1 MLRAQPCAIS
11 IGNDTTICQG
21 QFVTLSAPP
30 GFPGYLWS
38 TGSTNP
44 SITVSAAGTYWGEA
58 IYPSGQLFPNSDFSA
73 GNTGFSSGF
82 TASTTL
88 TSDGNYWIGTN
99 PNSYHGQFFG
109 TGSGNFMIVN
119 SGWPSALWNVYCQ
132 NVTVCPGQTYTMSYR
147 ARTISNA
154 TPARLQ
160 WWIDGAP
167 VGPEVTLPA
176 FNAGWQTVT
185 QTWTSGAGV
194 TNANLCL
201 RVMSGE
207 GVGNDFGLDDITMQG
222 TIRLRDSKEVFV
234 TPLPVFDL
242 GPSATLC
249 NGQNLVLD
257 AAVPGGS
264 YVWQDGSTLPGYVV
278 SGPGVYSVTVTANGC
293 SATDGIIVNYNALP
307 VVDLGLDLALCDGE
321 TRVLSAATP
330 GGSYVWQDGSTNP
343 TYSVSGPGTYSV
355 QVTVNNCPASDA
367 VDVTYSPDPVVEL
380 GADIDACEGETVTL
394 DATTPGATYLWSD
407 GSGNATLDV
416 TSDANPSVQVTVN
429 GCPTTDAVNV
439 NFNPLPVVD
448 LGPDQ
453 TVCPGVSVPLDATT
467 ANATYVWQ
475 DGSTAATFDAT
486 TPGTYTVAVT
496 VDDCT
501 SSDSFTL
508 SNFTLQTVDLG
519 PDLTICQGQGTT
531 IGTAVPG
538 ATYVWS
544 TGATTETIGVSTAG
558 LYWVD
563 VSLNGCVVRDEVVV
577 SVTPLPAFTLG
588 PDRSICPGTTTV
600 LDATVP
606 GATYAWSTGSST
618 PTITVGPGTYSVT
631 VSANDCSRS
640 DVITIDAWPVD
651 LVDLGA
657 DVTLCP
663 GTPITLDATLAGASY
678 QWQDGSTNATFAV
691 NSGGTYSVIRTDAN
705 GCTSSDAITVTY
717 DAPTPIDLGADV
729 ALCAGDDLVLD
740 ATVPGATYAW
750 STGASTPT
758 ISVNSAGSYSV
769 VVTQGNC
776 SVNDVIDVTV
786 EALPTVDI
794 GDDATLCPGETLVLN
809 ASGLGLSY
817 AWSTGATSPT
827 ITVPSNG
834 TYAVTVTNA
843 ANCTATDAV
852 TITYATPGAIDLGAD
867 FALCAGESA
876 TLDATLPGAAYAWST
891 GATTPTISVATSGT
905 YSVVVTQGTCTVND
919 AVNVVVNPMPSVELG
934 NDVTLCAGEDITLD
948 ATWPGATYV
957 WSTGATTPTITASST
972 GTYSVDV
979 TLNGCVASDVIN
991 VTVLSATSVNIGAD
1005 ATICDGEVVTLD
1017 ATTAG
1022 ATYLWSTGATSA
1034 TIDVTT
1040 TGTYSVEVFSGL
1052 CSVTDQA
1059 TITVDP
1065 MPSVELG
1072 NDVTLCAG
1080 EDIILDATWP
1090 GASYVWSTGATTP
1103 TITASTTGTYS
1114 VDVTLNDCVA
1124 SDVINVTVLSA
1135 TSLNIGADA
1144 TICDGEVVTLDATTP
1159 GATYLWSTG
1168 ATTPTI
1174 DVTSTGTYSVEVFSG
1189 LCSVTDQATITVDP
1203 MPSVELGNDVTL
1215 CAGEDII
1222 LDATWPGASYV
1233 WSTGATTPT
1242 ITASATGT
1250 YSVEITLNGCV
1261 ASDVINVTVL
1271 SATSVNIGADATIC
1285 DGEVVTLDATTAGA
1299 TYLWS
1304 TGATT
1309 PTIDVT
1315 TTATYS
1321 VEVFSGLCSVTD
1333 QAIITVNP
1341 MPSVELGND
1350 VTLCAG
1356 EDITL
1361 DATWPG
1367 ASYVW
1372 STGATTPTIT
1382 ASTTG
1387 TYSVDVTLNGCVAS
1401 DAINVTVLSAT
1412 SVNIGADATICDG
1425 EVVTLDATTAGATYL
1440 WSTGA
1445 TTPTID
1451 VTTTGIYSVEVFSGL
1466 CSVTDQA
1473 TITVNPAPS
1482 VDLGSDLVFCGGE
1495 TSTTLDATW
1504 PGATYSWITGAVS
1517 PTIDVSTDGTYEVVV
1532 SLGDCSVS
1540 DEITINFG
1548 SFSYSLGPDVT
1559 LCPGE
1564 TLELGADLPTGVST
1578 WNGTDATP
1586 TYTVATAGT
1595 YTLHF
1600 ETPSGCDV
1608 RDTITVSY
1616 ANAAGLDLGDDITL
1630 CEGESVELNATVAG
1644 ATHLWNDGTTDPV
1657 RTITTPGTYSVEAFV
1672 AGCSVSDVVNVDFT
1686 PLPNI
1691 ELGPDRALCPGDA
1704 TTFDA
1709 TTLGATYDWSDG
1721 SSAPTLTTTSAGTV
1735 TVTIT
1740 VNGCSASDNVLVE
1753 ILDAPLI
1760 DLGNDTSLCE
1770 GATLTINVD
1779 QPNTSFIWDDGS
1791 TLPERIITTAGI
1803 YWVDASRNTC
1813 TLRDSIVVDVFS
1825 PSSFDLGN
1833 DRTICAGIS
1842 TEIGTPV
1849 TGATYVWSTGA
1860 TTPTINVATGG
1871 VYTATVTVA
1880 GCVALDVITVEVI
1893 DVMAPELGANRQA
1906 CAGEVVTLAVPG
1918 SNVSWSTGEVGNT
1931 IAVTTTGFYTVT
1943 TDSLGCSASDQVF
1956 VNFIPMTTEVELS
1969 GDPSICP
1976 GSVAVLQVEALPG
1989 ATFQWNTGARGTTIS
2004 VFEPGWYTVHAT
2016 GTCIDAID
2024 SIHVEAKDCN
2034 TYVHVPNSFT
2044 PNNDGFNDVFLPV
2057 IDGPLDSYQLEIFDR
2072 WGERIHSTNDREEG
2086 WDGAYSGVAS
2096 QDGVYVW
2103 KLAFRVLAPEG
2114 VRSEA
2119 RIGHVTLLR

>member
-1 MLRAQPCAIS
+1 MSLSLLLGTVLRAQPCAIS

-44 SITVSAAGTYWGEA
+44 SITVSAGGTYWGEA

-147 ARTISNA
+147 VRTISNA

-222 TIRLRDSKEVFV
+222 TIRLRDSKQVTV

-264 YVWQDGSTLPGYVV
+264 YVWQDGTTLPGYVV

-307 VVDLGLDLALCDGE
+307 VVNLGPDLVLCDGE
-321 TRVLSAATP
+321 TRVLSATTP
-330 GGSYVWQDGSTNP
+330 GGSYVWQDGSTSP
-343 TYSVSGPGTYSV
+343 TFTVSGPGTYSV
-355 QVTVNNCPASDA
+355 QVTVNNCSASDA
-367 VDVTYSPDPVVEL
+367 VNVSYNPNPVVDL
-380 GADIDACEGETVTL
+380 GPDIDACDGETVTL

-407 GSGNATLDV
+407 GSSNATLDV
-416 TSDANPSVQVTVN
+416 TTDANPSVQVTVN
-429 GCPTTDAVNV
+429 GCPATDAVTV

-448 LGPDQ
+448 LGTDQ
-453 TVCPGVSVPLDATT
+453 TVCPDVTVTLDATT
-467 ANATYVWQ
+467 PNATYVWQ

-508 SNFTLQTVDLG
+508 SHFTLQTVDLG
-519 PDLTICQGQGTT
+519 PDITLCQGQGTT
-531 IGTAVPG
+531 IGTTVPG
-538 ATYVWS
+538 ATYTWS

-558 LYWVD
+558 IYWVD
-563 VSLNGCVVRDEVVV
+563 VTLNGCVVRDEVEVF
-577 SVTPLPAFTLG
+577 VTPLPAFTLG
-588 PDRSICPGTTTV
+588 PDRSICPGTTTL
-600 LDATVP
+600 LDATVA
-606 GATYAWSTGSST
+606 GATYAWSTGAST
-618 PTITVGPGTYSVT
+618 PTITAGPGTYSVT
-631 VSANDCSRS
+631 VTANNCSRS
-640 DVITIDAWPVD
+640 DAITISAWPVD

-663 GTPITLDATLAGASY
+663 GTPITLDATLAGATY

-691 NSGGTYSVIRTDAN
+691 SSGGTYSVIRTDAN
-705 GCTSSDAITVTY
+705 GCISNDAITVTY

-729 ALCAGDDLVLD
+729 VLCAGDDVVLD

-758 ISVNSAGSYSV
+758 ITVNSTGNYAV

-776 SVNDVIDVTV
+776 TVNDAIDVTV

-794 GDDATLCPGETLVLN
+794 GADATLCPGETLVLD
-809 ASGLGLSY
+809 ATGPGLSY
-817 AWSTGATSPT
+817 AWNTGATSPT
-827 ITVPSNG
+827 ITVSSNG
-834 TYAVTVTNA
+834 TYSVTVTNA
-843 ANCTATDAV
+843 ANCTATDVV
-852 TITYATPGAIDLGAD
+852 TITYTTPGAIDLGAD

-876 TLDATLPGAAYAWST
+876 TLDATFPGATYAWST
-891 GATTPTISVATSGT
+891 GASSPTISVNSSGS

-919 AVNVVVNPMPSVELG
+919 AVDVVVNPMPSVELG

-948 ATWPGATYV
+948 ATWPGATY
-957 WSTGATTPTITASST
+957 
-972 GTYSVDV
+972 
-979 TLNGCVASDVIN
+979 L
-991 VTVLSATSVNIGAD
+991 
-1005 ATICDGEVVTLD
+1005 
-1017 ATTAG
+1017 
-1022 ATYLWSTGATSA
+1022 
-1034 TIDVTT
+1034 
-1040 TGTYSVEVFSGL
+1040 
-1052 CSVTDQA
+1052 
-1059 TITVDP
+1059 
-1065 MPSVELG
+1065 
-1072 NDVTLCAG
+1072 
-1080 EDIILDATWP
+1080 
-1090 GASYVWSTGATTP
+1090 
-1103 TITASTTGTYS
+1103 
-1114 VDVTLNDCVA
+1114 
-1124 SDVINVTVLSA
+1124 
-1135 TSLNIGADA
+1135 
-1144 TICDGEVVTLDATTP
+1144 
-1159 GATYLWSTG
+1159 
-1168 ATTPTI
+1168 
-1174 DVTSTGTYSVEVFSG
+1174 
-1189 LCSVTDQATITVDP
+1189 
-1203 MPSVELGNDVTL
+1203 
-1215 CAGEDII
+1215 
-1222 LDATWPGASYV
+1222 
-1233 WSTGATTPT
+1233 
-1242 ITASATGT
+1242 
-1250 YSVEITLNGCV
+1250 
-1261 ASDVINVTVL
+1261 
-1271 SATSVNIGADATIC
+1271 
-1285 DGEVVTLDATTAGA
+1285 
-1299 TYLWS
+1299 
-1304 TGATT
+1304 
-1309 PTIDVT
+1309 
-1315 TTATYS
+1315 
-1321 VEVFSGLCSVTD
+1321 
-1333 QAIITVNP
+1333 
-1341 MPSVELGND
+1341 
-1350 VTLCAG
+1350 
-1356 EDITL
+1356 
-1361 DATWPG
+1361 
-1367 ASYVW
+1367 W

-1401 DAINVTVLSAT
+1401 DVIDVTVLSAT
-1412 SVNIGADATICDG
+1412 SVNIGSDATICDG

-1451 VTTTGIYSVEVFSGL
+1451 VTTTGTYSVEVFSGLCSVTDQATITVNPIPSVELGNDVTLCAGENITLDATWPGATYLWSTGATTPTITASTTGTYSVDVTLNGCVALDVIDVTVLSATSVNIGSDATICDGEVVTLDATTAGATYLWSTGATTPTIDVTSTGIYSVEVFSGL

-1473 TITVNPAPS
+1473 TITVNPMPSVELGNDVTLCAGENITLDATWPGATYLWSTGATTPTITASTTGTYSVDVILNGCVASDVINVTVLSATSVNIGSDATICDGEVVTLDATTAGATYLWSTGATTPTIDVTTTGTYSVEVFSGLCSVTDQATITVNPTPS
-1482 VDLGSDLVFCGGE
+1482 VDLGTDLTFCGGE

-1504 PGATYSWITGAVS
+1504 PGASYTWTTGAVS
-1517 PTIDVSTDGTYEVVV
+1517 PTIDVSADGTYGVSV

-1540 DEITINFG
+1540 DEVTINFG

-1578 WNGTDATP
+1578 WNGTEATP
-1586 TYTVATAGT
+1586 TYTVTAAGT

-1608 RDTITVSY
+1608 RDTITVNY
-1616 ANAAGLDLGDDITL
+1616 ADAGELELGDDITL
-1630 CEGESVELNATVAG
+1630 CEGETVELNATVFG
-1644 ATHLWNDGTTDPV
+1644 ATHLWNDGITDPV
-1657 RTITTPGTYSVEAFV
+1657 RTITTPGTYAVQAFV
-1672 AGCSVSDVVNVDFT
+1672 GTCSVSDEVTVLYT
-1686 PLPNI
+1686 PLPDLD
-1691 ELGPDRALCPGDA
+1691 LGPDRALCPGDA
-1704 TTFDA
+1704 TTFDI
-1709 TTLGATYDWSDG
+1709 TTPGASYAWNDG
-1721 SSAPTLTTTSAGTV
+1721 SAEPTFTADGAGTIA
-1735 TVTIT
+1735 VTIT
-1740 VNGCSASDNVLVE
+1740 VDGCSSSDEVLVE
-1753 ILDAPLI
+1753 ILDAPSI
-1760 DLGNDTSLCE
+1760 DLGNDTTLCE

-1791 TLPERIITTAGI
+1791 TLPVRNITTAGI

-1833 DRTICAGIS
+1833 DRTICAGTS
-1842 TEIGTPV
+1842 TAIGSPV
-1849 TGATYVWSTGA
+1849 NGAAYVWSTGA
-1860 TTPTINVATGG
+1860 TTPTISVTTGG
-1871 VYTATVTVA
+1871 EYTANISVA
-1880 GCVALDVITVEVI
+1880 GCTAQDIITVEVI
-1893 DVMAPELGANRQA
+1893 DVVAPELGANRQA
-1906 CAGEVVTLAVPG
+1906 CAGEVVTLSVQG
-1918 SNVSWSTGEVGNT
+1918 SNVTWSTGEVGNS

-1943 TDSLGCSASDQVF
+1943 TDSLGCSATDQVF
-1956 VNFIPMTTEVELS
+1956 LNFTPVTTEVVLS

-1976 GSVAVLQVEALPG
+1976 GSVAVLLVEELSG
-1989 ATFQWNTGARGTTIS
+1989 ATFQWNTGARGSTLS
-2004 VFEPGWYTVHAT
+2004 VFESGWYTVHAT

-2024 SIHVEAKDCN
+2024 SIRVEAEDCN

-2044 PNNDGFNDVFLPV
+2044 PNNDGLNDVFLPV

-2072 WGERIHSTNDREEG
+2072 WGERIHSTNAREEG